1 MKWEDRIANY
11 ARLTG
16 FPGSLFTAED
26 GRVVGTW
33 IMGNDYRVRSEYYG
47 GYPAGYLRRIRALF
61 PDKKRVLHIFSGK
74 VDLAAL
80 PGDTVDINAHLSPT
94 YVDDAQRLERVPL
107 ESYDLVLADPPY
119 SIEDAERYQTTMV
132 KRNVVLRALQ
142 RVSGGCHIVWLDQV
156 LPMYR
161 KDAFA
166 IEAVIGMVKSTNHRF
181 RVVTVF
187 RRLGHVADTG
197 SPEPRKLAKRSIE
210 RTAPPALEASRTALR
225 GAAPKRIEGGTK
237 PTAI

>member
-1 MKWEDRIANY
+1 MDWEDRIANY
-11 ARLTG
+11 VRATG
-16 FPGSLFTAED
+16 FPRSLFLSED

-33 IMGNDYRVRSEYYG
+33 IMGNDYRVKSEYYG

-61 PDKKRVLHIFSGK
+61 PDKQRVLHIFSGK
-74 VDLAAL
+74 VDLTTL
-80 PGDTVDINAHLSPT
+80 PGDTVDINASLSPT

-119 SIEDAERYQTTMV
+119 SIEDAERYHSTMI

-142 RVSGGCHIVWLDQV
+142 RVSAECHIVWLDQV

-166 IEAVIGMVKSTNHRF
+166 IDAVIGMVKSTNHRF
-181 RVVTVF
+181 RVVTIF
-187 RRLGHVADTG
+187 RRSGNIAHTRSAARGKL
-197 SPEPRKLAKRSIE
+197 RKQGAERLVQASRSILHQL
-210 RTAPPALEASRTALR
+210 PD
-225 GAAPKRIEGGTK
+225 
-237 PTAI
+237 

>member
-1 MKWEDRIANY
+1 MDWERRIGNY
-11 ARLTG
+11 VRETG
-16 FPGSLFTAED
+16 FPRSLFISQD

-33 IMGNDYRVRSEYYG
+33 IMGNDYRVKSEYYG

-61 PDKKRVLHIFSGK
+61 PDKERILHIFSGK

-80 PGDTVDINAHLSPT
+80 PGDTVDIDANLSPT

-107 ESYDLVLADPPY
+107 EAYDLVLADPPY
-119 SIEDAERYQTTMV
+119 SVEDAERYQTTMI
-132 KRNVVLRALQ
+132 KRNLVLRALQ
-142 RVSGGCHIVWLDQV
+142 RVSAGCHIVWLDQV

-166 IEAVIGMVKSTNHRF
+166 IDAVIGMVKSTNHRF

-187 RRLGHVADTG
+187 RRLGSVAHAG
-197 SPEPRKLAKRSIE
+197 SSEPNKLSKRSAKRLVQ
-210 RTAPPALEASRTALR
+210 PVLETSGTILR
-225 GAAPKRIEGGTK
+225 HIPD
-237 PTAI
+237 